1 MLPADIPQT
10 DHLLELVEMRGVPSI
25 TITLASSPIPADH
38 ERIRIQLRDLIDDAD
53 RQAKDARIDRPSRE
67 AAVARLRSV
76 LDDEDFWMHQS
87 RSLVLL
93 ASPQRLDAFRLANR
107 LSARATVSDRFDTG
121 SLLRAVTFP
130 RRAFIVQISRGGA
143 RLTEFGADH
152 GLTEHDLSLPSDHR
166 LILEEADNG
175 GQADFPRP
183 QGSTGDRLERERYCR
198 VVQDEVARIVPRGV
212 PVILSATTDLA
223 PAYRTVNTHPT
234 LLEAGIDAH
243 PESLDDAALE
253 QRARRILDDHEDS
266 LLAAWRE
273 RFGTLQAQGL
283 AADTLDDVAVAAAN
297 AAVEELLFD
306 MDSDAEGTI
315 DDRGRIARADAAGPE
330 STVLVD
336 ELAARVLRTGGTV
349 RAARHDDMVQG
360 SPVAATLRFP
370 LEQMAT

>member
-1 MLPADIPQT
+1 M
-10 DHLLELVEMRGVPSI
+10 
-25 TITLASSPIPADH
+25 
-38 ERIRIQLRDLIDDAD
+38 
-53 RQAKDARIDRPSRE
+53 
-67 AAVARLRSV
+67 
-76 LDDEDFWMHQS
+76 
-87 RSLVLL
+87 
-93 ASPQRLDAFRLANR
+93 
-107 LSARATVSDRFDTG
+107 SDRFDTG

-349 RAARHDDMVQG
+349 RAARHDDMIQG